1 LIKIKVFGGEYKEI
15 MVESHNIPL
24 IDILARN
31 GISIYAPCGGKGN
44 CGKCIV
50 FVRDEGEVLSCSYY
64 PEKDIEIILPGE
76 YEAKI
81 LVCQTDYLEDV
92 PFSERVLLSGKN
104 PVGIAVDI
112 GTTTVVLYYLDL
124 RTGSI
129 KKISS
134 FLNPQR
140 IFGADLISRIKYC
153 QENETGLQLLQS
165 LIINEINRDIDKF
178 IKSKHLHNND
188 VEKIFIAGNT
198 TMLHLFLGED
208 PLSIAIAPFIPKFI
222 ESQIRKGSDCGL
234 NINPGAAVVTLP
246 CISAY
251 VGADIVAGLS
261 AIKSRFDN
269 YLFLDIG
276 TNGEMALVAG
286 EKIFTCS
293 AAAGPA
299 FEGASLSCGMGA
311 VTGAISFFKD
321 PKNYSVVGNGVP
333 TGICGSGIVD
343 IVAYLLR
350 KHILDETGFMKE
362 DFIIERNIRVT
373 QQDIRE
379 IQLAKSAIFSGIEIL
394 LREAGMTFREVDA
407 LFLAGGFGNYM
418 NVESAIEIGLIPG
431 EMKDRIFPV
440 GNSAGIGT
448 LQYLK
453 SEQSEERINFI
464 LARSKYIEL
473 SNHDDFPTEFA
484 LNMNFPV

>member
-1 LIKIKVFGGEYKEI
+1 
-15 MVESHNIPL
+15 MVESHDIPL

-76 YEAKI
+76 DESRI

-92 PFSERVLLSGKN
+92 SFTERVLLSGKN

-140 IFGADLISRIKYC
+140 IFGADLISRINYC
-153 QENETGLQLLQS
+153 QENEAGLQLLQS
-165 LIINEINRDIDKF
+165 LIINEINQDIHKF
-178 IKSKHLHNND
+178 IKSMHRHSND

-222 ESQIRKGSDCGL
+222 ASQIRKGSDCGL
-234 NINPGAAVVTLP
+234 NINPGAEVVTLP

-311 VTGAISFFKD
+311 VGGAISSFKD
-321 PKNYSVVGNGVP
+321 PENYSVVGNEVP

-350 KHILDETGFMKE
+350 KHIMDETGFMKE

-379 IQLAKSAIFSGIEIL
+379 IQLAKSAIFSGIKIL
-394 LREAGMTFREVDA
+394 LQEAGMTFLDVDE

-431 EMKDRIFPV
+431 EMKDRIFPL

-453 SEQSEERINFI
+453 SEQFKERINSI
-464 LARSKYIEL
+464 LTRAKYIEL
-473 SNHDDFPTEFA
+473 SSQDDFPTEFA
-484 LNMNFPV
+484 LNMNFLV